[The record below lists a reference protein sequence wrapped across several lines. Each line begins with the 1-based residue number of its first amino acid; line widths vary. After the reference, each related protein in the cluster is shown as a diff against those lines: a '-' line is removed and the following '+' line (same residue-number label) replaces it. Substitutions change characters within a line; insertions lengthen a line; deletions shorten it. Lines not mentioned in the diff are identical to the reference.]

1 MVWQVTVCKGV
12 LYELFWL
19 PCRWLVN
26 ELDGHAVDGRYIL
39 LPHGAARS
47 RSADHA
53 DHSVLCAS
61 HPYPCPQPYHVFL
74 SLPLCLV
81 LSTSKVSFLKNVH
94 TIAVCFFGPPSLC
107 LLFVTADLIQCKIVY
122 PLISHHT
129 ST

>member
-53 DHSVLCAS
+53 VMMLITQFYVQVIHI
-61 HPYPCPQPYHVFL
+61 
-74 SLPLCLV
+74 LV
-81 LSTSKVSFLKNVH
+81 HNLTMFS
-94 TIAVCFFGPPSLC
+94 
-107 LLFVTADLIQCKIVY
+107 
-122 PLISHHT
+122 
-129 ST
+129 